1 VQCEETGTLKEDE
14 MKSKTLFLVLLVSMG
29 SVLACGPLAA
39 PTPTPVPT
47 TTPTP
52 TPPPTATPTPLPT
65 DTPTPTPLPT
75 EVTPV
80 LLDVCSLLTA
90 EEVEAALGSPV
101 TVQPAPETGN
111 CSYVAE
117 LGEGDMMPVTVALGA
132 GHGEEGK
139 VIILVGVALLTF
151 FTGGD
156 EAAME
161 NFERLESALPD
172 MTMQDVVAELV
183 LVLESVGFE
192 IIPYEGVGDAA
203 YWLWF
208 EQEGVSIG
216 ELIVVR
222 GEAWLSVAVV
232 GQPEDEALL
241 TIEALAGPALERLPP
256 AFLVLPPDE

>member
-1 VQCEETGTLKEDE
+1 MRGKAL
-14 MKSKTLFLVLLVSMG
+14 SLVLLVLIG

-39 PTPTPVPT
+39 PTATPVPT
-47 TTPTP
+47 STPTP
-52 TPPPTATPTPLPT
+52 LPTATPTPLPT
-65 DTPTPTPLPT
+65 DTPTPTPLPA

-80 LLDVCSLLTA
+80 PLDVCSLLTA

-117 LGEGDMMPVTVALGA
+117 SSAGEMPVTVALGA
-132 GHGEEGK
+132 GHGAEGK
-139 VIILVGVALLTF
+139 GIIIMSVALLTF
-151 FTGGD
+151 FTGGS
-156 EAAME
+156 EAAQE
-161 NFERLESALPD
+161 SFERLESDLPD

-192 IIPYEGVGDAA
+192 ITPYDGIGDAA
-203 YWLWF
+203 YWMWY
-208 EQEGVSIG
+208 EQEGMSIG

-222 GEAWLSVAVV
+222 GESWLTVAVV

-241 TIEALAGPALERLPP
+241 TIEALAGTALDRLPP
-256 AFLVLPPDE
+256 VFLVLPSD

>member
-1 VQCEETGTLKEDE
+1 
-14 MKSKTLFLVLLVSMG
+14 MKSKALFLVLLVSIG
-29 SVLACGPLAA
+29 NVLACAPLA
-39 PTPTPVPT
+39 
-47 TTPTP
+47 TPTP
-52 TPPPTATPTPLPT
+52 TPIPTPTPTPLPT

-75 EVTPV
+75 EVTPI

-117 LGEGDMMPVTVALGA
+117 SSAGEMPVTVALGA
-132 GHGEEGK
+132 GYGEEGK
-139 VIILVGVALLTF
+139 AIIVVGVALLTF
-151 FTGGD
+151 FTGGS
-156 EAAME
+156 EAAQE
-161 NFERLESALPD
+161 SFERLESDLPD

-192 IIPYEGVGDAA
+192 ITPYDGVGDAA
-203 YWLWF
+203 YWLWY

-222 GEAWLSVAVV
+222 GEAWLSLAVV
-232 GQPEDEALL
+232 GQPEDEALA
-241 TIEALAGPALERLPP
+241 TVEALAGTALERLPP
-256 AFLVLPPDE
+256 AFSVLPAEE